1 MENTQIVIE
10 LGEVIGIV
18 IGLGVPIILGFLGVW
33 RASASAHSKIIARL
47 DRLEPNMTTVKTDV
61 ATLTTDVS
69 TLKTDMAV
77 AKNDLGWLKY
87 FLRTGKPPPDN
98 AP

>member
-33 RASASAHSKIIARL
+33 RASANAHSKIIARL
-47 DRLEPNMTTVKTDV
+47 DRLEPNMTAVKTDV
-61 ATLTTDVS
+61 ASLTTDVS

-77 AKNDLGWLKY
+77 AKNDLGWLKF
-87 FLRTGKPPPDN
+87 FLRTGKPPPDT